1 MALAH
6 DPNLR
11 AAAPR
16 YDWNDLA
23 EARATLLALVV
34 SRCRDLHEAEDITH
48 EALLRAARF
57 RSRQTDPTRLV
68 AWLAR
73 IAANVHRDH
82 VRREARTWY
91 VAIDDPALD
100 VCVAREGG
108 RSWGG
113 VGHFVVADRE
123 VPRSEVA
130 AALSLSW
137 DDLCERDRLVLEA
150 FYGEEGSAAAAASA
164 CAVPRENVKVRL
176 HRARRRLEER
186 IRVHLA
192 AAAVERLTRAS
203 GLVPGRGGVRC

>member
-1 MALAH
+1 MALAP
-6 DPNLR
+6 DPALH

-73 IAANVHRDH
+73 IASNVHRDH

-91 VAIDDPALD
+91 VAFDDPALD
-100 VCVAREGG
+100 VCSAREGG
-108 RSWGG
+108 RSWGDE
-113 VGHFVVADRE
+113 GHFLVADRE

-130 AALSLSW
+130 EALSLSW

-150 FYGEEGSAAAAASA
+150 YYGDDGSTAAAASA
-164 CAVPRENVKVRL
+164 CSVPRENVKVRL
-176 HRARRRLEER
+176 HRARRRLEQR

-192 AAAVERLTRAS
+192 AAAVESLTRVT
-203 GLVPGRGGVRC
+203 GLDTGRGAVRC